1 MSGEFSGQA
10 RTISQDGE
18 MQNASLQG
26 SWVRE
31 GKIVTM
37 YSFDSLNN
45 GVINHAQGKVDL
57 VAGTLK
63 FEVYQVN

>member
-1 MSGEFSGQA
+1 
-10 RTISQDGE
+10 
-18 MQNASLQG
+18 MQYASLQG